1 MKITDNGRHRP
12 LSPHLQVYKP
22 QLTSVLSILH
32 RATGIVIAI
41 GAVVIALWLLGV
53 ALGKEA
59 YECFRQGLGSPVGK
73 GLLVIWTACTSY
85 HLCNGI
91 RHLFWDFGY
100 GFELSRVYLSGKLMV
115 VAAVLLTAGV
125 WLI

>member
-1 MKITDNGRHRP
+1 M
-12 LSPHLQVYKP
+12 
-22 QLTSVLSILH
+22 
-32 RATGIVIAI
+32 IAI

-59 YECFRQGLGSPVGK
+59 YECFRQGLGSPAGK
-73 GLLVIWTACTSY
+73 GLLVSWTACTSY

-100 GFELSRVYLSGKLMV
+100 GFELSSVYLSGKLMV